1 MSEAL
6 NVELP
11 PDVMA
16 FAAMQAADR
25 GLGGA
30 GDYIRELVIAA
41 QQEHDRE
48 QLSAEIRAGLA
59 SPIVDIRG
67 EDWTRLREQ
76 SRNRGLRQQK

>member
-1 MSEAL
+1 MNEAL

-11 PDVMA
+11 AEVMA

-41 QQEHDRE
+41 QQEYGRE
-48 QLSAEIRAGLA
+48 QFSTEIRAGLA
-59 SPIVDIRG
+59 SPIVDVRS
-67 EDWTRLREQ
+67 EDWARLREQ
-76 SRNRGLRQQK
+76 AKNHGLRERK